1 MGSRYPFTFDDEEGR
16 KAYLQRMYSYLD
28 LQASNPSQ
36 LSVGSTFTLTLKAP
50 SAPSS
55 IEPSSGTMRL
65 LPALPFGAETQYTLV
80 EALQEGLGYKS
91 QVWRAGLLGHSNVPP
106 AVQVVFKF
114 IIPSHGDIPDSDV
127 SDQGIVDHRKFIFPI
142 DMAEGEAKSY
152 EALAE
157 FQGSTL
163 PYFYG
168 LHEVRA
174 NS

>member
-50 SAPSS
+50 SARSG

-65 LPALPFGAETQYTLV
+65 VPALPFGVESQYTLV
-80 EALQEGLGYKS
+80 ETLQEGLGYKS
-91 QVWRAGLLGHSNVPP
+91 QVWRAGLLGHSNDPP
-106 AVQVVFKF
+106 VVFKF
-114 IIPSHGDIPDSDV
+114 IIPSHGDIPDSNV
-127 SDQGIVDHRKFIFPI
+127 SDQGIVDYRKFIFPF

-168 LHEVRA
+168 LHEVCA
-174 NS
+174 N